1 MLMERTDPPSPARGG
16 MRAPTLRDILA
27 VIFRHRGLI
36 LASFLAI
43 FLGVILGTWMLPKQY
58 EASMKILVKRE
69 RVDPVVSPES
79 NAQPP
84 SAQDV
89 TQEDINSEVELLK
102 SRDLL
107 ENVVRS
113 CGLDRM
119 VAESLLDRLRR
130 SRAFDDTK
138 PAGGDMN
145 IPRAVRALENMLKVE
160 PIAKS
165 KMIEVRYEA
174 QDPVL
179 AAKVLQTLAALYLD
193 KHLMVHRPPGA
204 LDFFQ
209 QQTGQYQ
216 KGLAAAEEQLA
227 DFSLSEGVVSIDI
240 EKDITL
246 RRLSDF
252 DAQLREARTAEA
264 AAAQRIRSL
273 EAQAAITPLRVTT
286 QVKTSDNPLLLQQLK
301 TTLLGLELRRT
312 ELLAKFEPGYRLVQ
326 EVEAQIAQ
334 AREAL
339 AQAEKSELRD
349 ETTDL
354 DKTRQWLDEELA
366 RARAEHA
373 TLQARSAE
381 ITKSVASYQ
390 ERSRRISRM
399 EMAHKD
405 LNRAAK
411 TAEDNY
417 LLYLRKQEEARI
429 SDALDRKRIVN
440 VAIAEAATIPALP
453 SSPDWRLSLMLGL
466 ALAFLS
472 SLGLAFVADYLDPS
486 FRTPD
491 EVESYLGI
499 PVIASLPRD

>member
-1 MLMERTDPPSPARGG
+1 MLMERQDTIAPGRSR
-16 MRAPTLRDILA
+16 MRTPTLRDFLA

-36 LASFLAI
+36 IASFLAI
-43 FLGVILGTWMLPKQY
+43 FLGIILGTWMLPKQY
-58 EASMKILVKRE
+58 EAGMKILVKRE

-79 NAQPP
+79 NAQLIM
-84 SAQDV
+84 QDV
-89 TQEDINSEVELLK
+89 SLEDINSEVELLK

-113 CGLDRM
+113 CGLDRI
-119 VAESLLDRLRR
+119 AEESFMDRLLR

-138 PAGGDMN
+138 PAADDMS
-145 IPRAVRALENMLKVE
+145 IPRAVRALESAIEVE

-174 QDPVL
+174 PDPKL
-179 AAKVLQTLAALYLD
+179 AAQVLQTLAALYLD
-193 KHLMVHRPPGA
+193 KHLAVHRPPGA
-204 LDFFQ
+204 LDFFE
-209 QQTGQYQ
+209 QQTEQYHQ
-216 KGLAAAEEQLA
+216 GLAAAEGQLA
-227 DFSLSEGVVSIDI
+227 DFGRNKGVVSIEI
-240 EKDITL
+240 EKDIAL
-246 RRLSDF
+246 RKLSDF
-252 DAQLREARTAEA
+252 ESQLREARTAEA
-264 AAAQRIRSL
+264 AVVQRIGSL
-273 EAQAAITPLRVTT
+273 EAQAAVTPARITT
-286 QVKTSDNPLLLQQLK
+286 QVKTSDDPLLLQQLK

-312 ELLAKFEPGYRLVQ
+312 ELLAKFEPGYRSVQ
-326 EVEAQIAQ
+326 EVDAQIAQ
-334 AREAL
+334 ARETL
-339 AQAEKSELRD
+339 ARAEKSELRD
-349 ETTDL
+349 VTSDL

-366 RARAEHA
+366 RSRAEQA
-373 TLQARSAE
+373 TLRARTAE
-381 ITKSVASYQ
+381 IARSVASYQ
-390 ERSRRISRM
+390 ERAQRISRM
-399 EMAHKD
+399 ETAHKD

-440 VAIAEAATIPALP
+440 VAIAEAATVPAIPSGPRWL
-453 SSPDWRLSLMLGL
+453 LSLALGL

-499 PVIASLPRD
+499 PVIASLPRK